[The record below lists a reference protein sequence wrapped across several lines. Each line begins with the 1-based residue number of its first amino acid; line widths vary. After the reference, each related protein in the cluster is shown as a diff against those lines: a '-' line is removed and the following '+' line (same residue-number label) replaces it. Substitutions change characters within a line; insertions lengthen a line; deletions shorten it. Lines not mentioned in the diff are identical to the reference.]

1 MDNIMKYSA
10 NLESFIEGV
19 IFKYC
24 PYMEDRLHILG
35 NAQSPQI
42 DIEISIDNN
51 QSQVRFLFGNSNFKQ
66 SIPEQ
71 AIIKKVVEFEKIGNI
86 IDFILQDHEIIK
98 DINIY
103 KNRVNLKFAI
113 NWTEKSIKG
122 INCGDIELSLIFN
135 NAELEK
141 QYLYLLFQKYY
152 IYLEQAS
159 SFKII
164 KNKYI
169 DDIKKSY
176 FNVLDKIQL
185 LTLLNQMNETELK
198 ELLYSL
204 DNNTFIKYTTE
215 REQHP
220 QIKKLTLGES
230 KD

>member
-51 QSQVRFLFGNSNFKQ
+51 QSQVRFLFGNSTFKQ

-122 INCGDIELSLIFN
+122 INCGGIELSLIFN

-176 FNVLDKIQL
+176 FNALDKIQL
-185 LTLLNQMNETELK
+185 LTLLNQMNENELK

-220 QIKKLTLGES
+220 QIKKLTL
-230 KD
+230 

>member
-176 FNVLDKIQL
+176 FNALDKIQL
-185 LTLLNQMNETELK
+185 LKLLNQMNENELK

>member
-176 FNVLDKIQL
+176 FNALDKIQL
-185 LTLLNQMNETELK
+185 LTLLNQMNENELK

>member
-66 SIPEQ
+66 SISEQ

-135 NAELEK
+135 NTELEK

-176 FNVLDKIQL
+176 FNALDKIQL
-185 LTLLNQMNETELK
+185 LTLLNQMNENELK